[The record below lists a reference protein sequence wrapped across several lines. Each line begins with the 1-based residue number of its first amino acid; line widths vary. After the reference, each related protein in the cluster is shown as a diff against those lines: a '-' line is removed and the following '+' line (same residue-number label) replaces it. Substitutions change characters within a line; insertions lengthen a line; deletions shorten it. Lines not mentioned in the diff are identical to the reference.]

1 MGRTPLV
8 LSMDNYFVNREDT
21 PLGADG
27 KYDFEHVDA
36 VDQKLFNEHLGALL
50 KG

>member
-8 LSMDNYFVNREDT
+8 LSMDNYFVDREKT
-21 PLGADG
+21 PLGEDG

-36 VDQKLFNEHLGALL
+36 MDIDYFNE
-50 KG
+50 

>member
-21 PLGADG
+21 PKDEKGG
-27 KYDFEHVDA
+27 YDFEHVEALDIN
-36 VDQKLFNEHLGALL
+36 LFNE
-50 KG
+50 